1 MFPQK
6 QSIRL
11 SVCSGHSCSG
21 NLSRYTLERA
31 QNEVSCGNLEHIEI
45 CSCPCQGK
53 CETGPTV
60 VMEEGEIKK
69 FFSHVTPLEMGK
81 IIRSLFPKK

>member
-1 MFPQK
+1 MPLRLQN
-6 QSIRL
+6 IRI

-31 QNEVSCGNLEHIEI
+31 QNEVSSGHLENIEVG
-45 CSCPCQGK
+45 SCPCQGK

-60 VMEEGEIKK
+60 IVEEGEKKK
-69 FFSHVTPLEMGK
+69 FFSHVTPSEMGK
-81 IIRSLFPKK
+81 IIRSLFS